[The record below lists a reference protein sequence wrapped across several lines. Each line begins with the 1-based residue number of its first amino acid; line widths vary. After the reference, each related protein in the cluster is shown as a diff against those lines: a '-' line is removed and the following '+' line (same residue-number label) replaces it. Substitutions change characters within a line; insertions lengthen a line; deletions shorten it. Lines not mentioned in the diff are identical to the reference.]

1 MYLVVIVSFASKEIF
16 FNYYLFRPSGLKAL
30 FSSLIYSFNIEFI
43 YVCSQVVFSVR
54 TLLLSL
60 LPFETGLI
68 YLADSLYK
76 WDHVTTILQLSF
88 DIANYLEVFF
98 RYFSLTLDIYNIFSN
113 IKLTY
118 QSHILMEIA
127 TEKKT
132 CYLNQSKI
140 IFDCF
145 PWRIFYYLR
154 ERWLLSC
161 LLLEQK
167 RKSVEEYRGV

>member
-43 YVCSQVVFSVR
+43 YVCSRVVFPVR

-60 LPFETGLI
+60 LIFEARLI

-98 RYFSLTLDIYNIFSN
+98 RYFSLTLD
-113 IKLTY
+113 
-118 QSHILMEIA
+118 
-127 TEKKT
+127 
-132 CYLNQSKI
+132 
-140 IFDCF
+140 
-145 PWRIFYYLR
+145 
-154 ERWLLSC
+154 
-161 LLLEQK
+161 
-167 RKSVEEYRGV
+167 